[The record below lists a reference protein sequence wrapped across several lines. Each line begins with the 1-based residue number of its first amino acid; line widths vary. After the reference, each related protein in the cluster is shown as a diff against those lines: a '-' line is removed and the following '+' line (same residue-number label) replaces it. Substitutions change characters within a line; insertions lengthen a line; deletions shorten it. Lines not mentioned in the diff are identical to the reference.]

1 MGDMLSDLEKMF
13 SDIDV
18 NDADTLFG
26 TEKPADKAAPAEKE
40 QVEKTDEEYERE
52 AVFEKKYECPVCDAK
67 FVQKAVR
74 MGAIRLASTDTDLRR
89 KYKHFDPI
97 KYDIIACPKCGYAAM
112 GLQSFRLMSSI
123 QRKLLKEQIQ
133 ANFKGMPETGELMS
147 YEDAL
152 VRYKLALYSGVVKK
166 SKTSERAYLC
176 LKIAWLYRSMGEEL
190 KPSDENYQE
199 KRKKYEEEEKG
210 YLEKAYTGFGAAVQ
224 SEMFPICGMDENTFN
239 YLYAELARR
248 TGNLDMAK
256 RMIGTILV
264 SKSASAALKEKARA
278 LKDLMADE

>member
-1 MGDMLSDLEKMF
+1 MGNMLSDLEKMF

-26 TEKPADKAAPAEKE
+26 TEKPVEKTAPVEKE
-40 QVEKTDEEYERE
+40 QIEKTDEEYERD

-67 FVQKAVR
+67 FTQKAVR
-74 MGAIRLASTDTDLRR
+74 MGAIRPISTDTDLRR

-112 GLQSFRLMSSI
+112 GQQSFKLMSSL

-133 ANFKGMPETGELMS
+133 ANFKGLPEAGELMS

-152 VRYKLALYSGVVKK
+152 VRYKLALYSGIVKK

-176 LKIAWLYRSMGEEL
+176 LKLAWLYRSMGEEL
-190 KPSDENYQE
+190 DLSEESSKE
-199 KRKKYEEEEKG
+199 KLKKYKEEEKS
-210 YLEKAYTGFGAAVQ
+210 YLEKAYTGFGTAVQ
-224 SEMFPICGMDENTFN
+224 NEMFPICGMDENTFN

-248 TGNLDMAK
+248 TGNLDVAK
-256 RMIGTILV
+256 RMIGLILV
-264 SKSASAALKEKARA
+264 SKSATSALKEKARTI
-278 LKDLMADE
+278 KDLLADE